1 MLNRSTILQTMA
13 VVAFVA
19 MASLTFSQDGL
30 FGGNLVSLV
39 IPDDVVAM
47 NQ

>member
-1 MLNRSTILQTMA
+1 MLNRATILQTLA
-13 VVAFVA
+13 AVAFVA
-19 MASLTFSQDGL
+19 MASLTFNQDGL

-39 IPDDVVAM
+39 IPDEVVAM